1 MAGGLERVQELF
13 VVLPPMRVS
22 TLLLKESTACPV
34 RSLQK
39 FRQEP
44 EMVLPFF
51 VPVKRL
57 KASPLLVKHFICPS
71 ASLVCIA

>member
-13 VVLPPMRVS
+13 LVLPPVRVS
-22 TLLLKESTACPV
+22 TPLLKERTACPV

-39 FRQEP
+39 LRQEP
-44 EMVLPFF
+44 EMVSPLI

-57 KASPLLVKHFICPS
+57 KASPLFVKPFI
-71 ASLVCIA
+71 

>member
-1 MAGGLERVQELF
+1 MLVGGLERAQELF

-22 TLLLKESTACPV
+22 TLLLKERTACPV

-39 FRQEP
+39 LRQEP
-44 EMVLPFF
+44 EMVLPLI

-57 KASPLLVKHFICPS
+57 KASPLFVKPFIWTSEPLV
-71 ASLVCIA
+71 